1 MSRRDRFESRGIV
14 ECLFENAGLSL
25 RAATAGLLCLV
36 VCEAAPAAPVK
47 VGRAL
52 VTFYWVADESLPK
65 YRGDASAVLRDP
77 RGRVIA
83 RTHRQFKID
92 LVRQGSGWL
101 RDGRTIVYIK
111 RIAGES
117 RFRISRTRYG
127 LGSTGCGLVPYR
139 TIAVDPRFVRL
150 GTKIFIPQLKGA
162 RLPDGTLHDGMFIA
176 ADRGHFRGAH
186 VDVFVGAGPAAAR
199 PFIRKGYGSRSHV
212 TIYTAGRTS
221 RCRP

>member
-1 MSRRDRFESRGIV
+1 
-14 ECLFENAGLSL
+14 LFANAGISL
-25 RAATAGLLCLV
+25 RAATAGLVCLLL
-36 VCEAAPAAPVK
+36 CEAAPAAPVK

-52 VTFYWVADESLPK
+52 VTFYWVVDESSPK

-101 RDGRTIVYIK
+101 RDGRTVIYIK
-111 RIAGES
+111 KVAGES
-117 RFRISRTRYG
+117 RFRISRAKYG
-127 LGSTGCGLVPYR
+127 LGSTGCRLVPYR
-139 TIAVDPRFVRL
+139 TIAVDPRFIRL
-150 GTKIFIPQLKGA
+150 GTKISIPQLKGTV
-162 RLPDGTLHDGMFIA
+162 LPDGTIHDGMFIA

-186 VDVFVGAGPAAAR
+186 VDLFVGAGPAGAR
-199 PFIRKGYGSRSHV
+199 PFIQHGYGSRSRV
-212 TIYTAGRTS
+212 TVYAAGRTG